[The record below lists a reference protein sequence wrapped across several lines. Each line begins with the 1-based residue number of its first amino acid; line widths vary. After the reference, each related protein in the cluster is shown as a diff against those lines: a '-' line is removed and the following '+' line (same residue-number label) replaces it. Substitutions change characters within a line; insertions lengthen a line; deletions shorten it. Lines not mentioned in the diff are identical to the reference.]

1 MKFARGAN
9 LCEEEFMPHPIS
21 QQIEGW
27 SLRPVVPEDFP
38 QILEIENVSQ
48 AAPWT
53 LAHFQAELAK
63 PHGHFLVLT
72 DDETDERVAGYIVFW
87 TLLEDAQIL
96 TVAVAPDCRRHGF
109 ARLMMR
115 QALNGALRQ
124 GCTQMLLDVR
134 KSNKSAIALYDS
146 LGFTVTRIIKDAY
159 TRGGSLNFVGKEDGY
174 QMTLPL
180 SGERVEF

>member
-1 MKFARGAN
+1 MKFAHGAN
-9 LCEEEFMPHPIS
+9 LCEDDFMPELK
-21 QQIEGW
+21 QYQIEGW

-38 QILEIENVSQ
+38 QILEIENACQV
-48 AAPWT
+48 APWN

-72 DDETDERVAGYIVFW
+72 DDETDERVGGYIVFW

-96 TVAVAPDCRRHGF
+96 SVVVAPGCRRKGF

-115 QALNGALRQ
+115 AALNEALRRS
-124 GCTQMLLDVR
+124 CTQMLLDVR
-134 KSNKSAIALYDS
+134 KSNASAVALYDS
-146 LGFTVTRIIKDAY
+146 LGFTITRVLKDAY
-159 TRGGSLNFVGKEDGY
+159 TKGPSTKEDGY

-180 SGERVEF
+180 KGEREEF